1 MKINGIEFDNIK
13 FEVEYKITS
22 IYPEDE
28 IEHSFWSMIPG
39 YNNIVIKRKT
49 HRTDI
54 VEPVFKLI
62 VPENSGLNVLLSNI
76 IDMITFSD
84 PYCHF
89 SKQQLVFNLDIK
101 PNESSGKNLNN
112 LSLNNCLL
120 TYWETEKDE
129 MIYKFQADYFVGNWE
144 FINYLGKFKVP
155 INYSGDLINDIKRSK
170 FNKYGF

>member
-1 MKINGIEFDNIK
+1 MKINGIEFDNVK

-22 IYPEDE
+22 VYPEDE

-39 YNNIVIKRKT
+39 NNKIVIKRKT
-49 HRTDI
+49 YRTDI
-54 VEPVFKLI
+54 VGPVFKLI
-62 VPENSGLNVLLSNI
+62 VSDNSDLNVLLSNI

-89 SKQQLVFNLDIK
+89 GKQQLVFNSEVK
-101 PNESSGKNLNN
+101 PNESLGKNLNN

-120 TYWETEKDE
+120 TYWETGENE
-129 MIYKFQADYFVGNWE
+129 MIYKFQADYFTGNWE
-144 FINYLGKFKVP
+144 FINYIGKFKVP
-155 INYSGDLINDIKRSK
+155 INYSGDLINDIKQGK